1 MVCMS
6 HQALQGLHTCTLKK
20 KFCRPARGPR
30 ILGRYSERVKSI
42 LESPS
47 AIAHNSLLC

>member
-20 KFCRPARGPR
+20 NFLQARQR
-30 ILGRYSERVKSI
+30 ATYTRT
-42 LESPS
+42 
-47 AIAHNSLLC
+47 LL